1 MIRALPFENAL
12 SQLLNESRQ
21 SEIGWQLGVLAACG
35 LLSWLIMRWVS
46 PRLTRRDNVW
56 RKGLEGLKRVGLPLL
71 ALLLVLTGR
80 AVLSLWQPVHLL
92 NLAVPLLGALVLV
105 RVLVYMLRYALPG
118 NEAIKTWERLIAWII
133 WIGLA
138 LHITGMLP
146 RILRALDAV
155 SFDTGTHH
163 FSLLL
168 LLEAVTLI
176 LIAVIAAL
184 WFAKL
189 IEARLMGVHGMDLNL
204 RLALIK
210 ATRTLL
216 IVFGVLVALP
226 AVGIDITVLSVFGGA
241 FAVGLG
247 FGLQKI
253 ASNYIS
259 GFIILLDRSIRPGD
273 MLTVD
278 NRYGEVS
285 HINTRYTL
293 LKALDGTEIIIPNE
307 TLITSTVINHSLSK
321 RDIRLALPLQIS
333 YDSPLER
340 AMEILVETASKHSRV
355 LLTDSREEPRVLIK
369 GFGESGIDL
378 ELGVW
383 IADPEGGQANL
394 RSELYMEIW
403 KKFRAE
409 GIEIPY
415 PRRDVHLIKPEKQKN
430 S

>member
-1 MIRALPFENAL
+1 MIRPLPFENVL
-12 SQLLNESRQ
+12 SQLLNETRQ
-21 SEIGWQLGVLAACG
+21 SEIGWQLGVLAAG
-35 LLSWLIMRWVS
+35 GALSWLLMRWIL
-46 PRLTRRDNVW
+46 PRLTRREGIW
-56 RKGLEGLKRVGLPLL
+56 RRGLEALKRIGLPLL
-71 ALLLVLTGR
+71 VLLLVLTGR
-80 AVLSLWQPVHLL
+80 AALSLWQPVHLL
-92 NLAVPLLGALVLV
+92 NLAVPLLVALVLV
-105 RVLVYMLRYALPG
+105 RVLVYMLRSALPG
-118 NEAIKTWERLIAWII
+118 NQAIKTWERLIAWII

-138 LHITGMLP
+138 LHITGLLP
-146 RILRALDAV
+146 RILGALDAV

-176 LIAVIAAL
+176 FIAVIAAL

-216 IVFGVLVALP
+216 LIAGVLVSLP

-307 TLITSTVINHSLSK
+307 TLITSTVVNHSLTK
-321 RDIRLALPLQIS
+321 RDIRLAVPIQIS
-333 YDSPLER
+333 YDSPLNQ
-340 AMEILVETASKHSRV
+340 AMEILVEIAAGHPRV
-355 LLTDSREEPRVLIK
+355 LLSNHREKPRVLIK
-369 GFGESGIDL
+369 AFGESGIDL

-383 IADPEGGQANL
+383 ISDPEDGQANL

-403 KKFRAE
+403 EKFRDAK
-409 GIEIPY
+409 IEIPY
-415 PRRDVHLIKPEKQKN
+415 PRRDIYIIKTDSKE
-430 S
+430 SI